1 MMARIDIYPTRP
13 WVVAADDRDV
23 WRRLN
28 QWWDAEGRAAFLVW
42 LTAAGEDHGQ
52 IVPDDPE
59 ALA

>member
-1 MMARIDIYPTRP
+1 
-13 WVVAADDRDV
+13 V

-59 ALA
+59 AFA